1 MASRKNCDAVTA
13 QRIRSALTNKG
24 WNAQRLADETGIS
37 KSSISQYVNGY
48 SAPSNINAGKIGKAL
63 GVSPAWLMGFGDDES
78 KKVDDVVYKIFNAE
92 DSSGGKKYRV
102 AYTDARGV
110 DYVVFNDKEKQAIIE
125 MLQKMNGESI
135 HKMTEYARFVFGM
148 QKEKEDED

>member
-48 SAPSNINAGKIGKAL
+48 SAPSNINAGKIGNAL
-63 GVSPAWLMGFGDDES
+63 EVSPAWLMGFGDDES
-78 KKVDDVVYKIFNAE
+78 KQLDTVVN
-92 DSSGGKKYRV
+92 S
-102 AYTDARGV
+102 
-110 DYVVFNDKEKQAIIE
+110 IIE
-125 MLQKMNGESI
+125 TQAPSLLSEDKDRQHLFNLVRKMNGESI
-135 HKMTEYARFVFGM
+135 DNLLKYARYIYDM
-148 QKEKEDED
+148 ENNK

>member
-48 SAPSNINAGKIGKAL
+48 SAPSNINAGKIGNAL

-78 KKVDDVVYKIFNAE
+78 KQLDTVVN
-92 DSSGGKKYRV
+92 S
-102 AYTDARGV
+102 
-110 DYVVFNDKEKQAIIE
+110 IIE
-125 MLQKMNGESI
+125 TQAPSLLSEDKDRQHLFNLVRKMNGESI
-135 HKMTEYARFVFGM
+135 DNLLKYARYIYDM
-148 QKEKEDED
+148 ENNK

>member
-48 SAPSNINAGKIGKAL
+48 SAPSNINAGKIGNAL

-78 KKVDDVVYKIFNAE
+78 KQLDAVVYKIIDAKESE
-92 DSSGGKKYRV
+92 DGKQPQIKFQP
-102 AYTDARGV
+102 
-110 DYVVFNDKEKQAIIE
+110 DYVVFKDKEKQAIVE
-125 MLQKMNGESI
+125 MIQEMNGESI
-135 HKMTEYARFVFGM
+135 HKMTEYARFIFGI
-148 QKEKEDED
+148 QKEQEHED